1 LLEFG
6 SVSASL
12 ASLCKLAVMHTSG
25 LECENVGVN
34 SSRNTKFDKKSMLL
48 AFVVGMLVGT
58 LGLAA
63 VSSLGTAV
71 LSARQFA
78 APAGAATRASVKQ
91 GLRSA
96 SPMMTDSLETVP
108 EALKLDDPEAVLNKA
123 GSDFCSRRNALG
135 RAASA
140 AAAMIGA
147 PALVSAAANVNMG
160 DDGKL
165 VFAPAEITICK
176 GDTITWTIV
185 SGAPHNIIFT
195 EDECPEGFDAEG
207 ASQETLMKKAG
218 DTYSYTFDIAG
229 SYKYVCAPHAGVGM
243 RGAITVK

>member
-1 LLEFG
+1 MG
-6 SVSASL
+6 
-12 ASLCKLAVMHTSG
+12 
-25 LECENVGVN
+25 N
-34 SSRNTKFDKKSMLL
+34 SSRDTKFDKKSMLL

-63 VSSLGTAV
+63 VSSLGPAV

-78 APAGAATRASVKQ
+78 VPVDAATRTSAKQ
-91 GLRSA
+91 GLRSG
-96 SPMMTDSLETVP
+96 SPVMSDSLNTLP

-147 PALVSAAANVNMG
+147 PTLVSAAANVNMG

-165 VFAPAEITICK
+165 VFAPSDVTICK

-185 SGAPHNIIFT
+185 SGAPHNIIFK
-195 EDECPEGFDAEG
+195 EDDCPEGFDAEG

>member
-1 LLEFG
+1 
-6 SVSASL
+6 
-12 ASLCKLAVMHTSG
+12 MHGG

-34 SSRNTKFDKKSMLL
+34 SSRDTKFDKKSMLL

-63 VSSLGTAV
+63 VSSLGPAV

-78 APAGAATRASVKQ
+78 APVGAATRTSAKQ
-91 GLRSA
+91 GLRSEA
-96 SPMMTDSLETVP
+96 LKMMSDAVGPTVGTAP

-160 DDGKL
+160 DAGKL
-165 VFAPAEITICK
+165 VFNPAELTVCK
-176 GDTITWTIV
+176 GDTVTWTIE
-185 SGAPHNIIFT
+185 SGAPHNIIFK
-195 EDECPEGFDAEG
+195 EDDCPEGFDADA
-207 ASQETLMKKAG
+207 ASNENLMKKVG
-218 DTYSYTFDIAG
+218 ETHSYTFDIAG
-229 SYKYVCAPHAGVGM
+229 SYSYVCAPHAGAGM
-243 RGAITVK
+243 KGAITVK

>member
-1 LLEFG
+1 
-6 SVSASL
+6 
-12 ASLCKLAVMHTSG
+12 MII
-25 LECENVGVN
+25 
-34 SSRNTKFDKKSMLL
+34 

-63 VSSLGTAV
+63 VSSLGPAV

-78 APAGAATRASVKQ
+78 APAGAATRASAKQ
-91 GLRSA
+91 GLRSEA
-96 SPMMTDSLETVP
+96 SKMMSDAVGTAA
-108 EALKLDDPEAVLNKA
+108 EAWKIEDADAVLNKA
-123 GSDFCSRRNALG
+123 DGDFCSRRNALG

-195 EDECPEGFDAEG
+195 EDECPEGFD
-207 ASQETLMKKAG
+207 S
-218 DTYSYTFDIAG
+218 
-229 SYKYVCAPHAGVGM
+229 
-243 RGAITVK
+243 